1 MSEDNV
7 KSKDDKLLR
16 ILVGLAN
23 SELMDISITL
33 IVKGIVIVGYVIG
46 YKRYYDGVIKVLSK
60 AKVIDTSDQTS
71 SQAGDKLVELF
82 ENFKDMAIEE
92 TPDGP
97 TFIHLEKAIVVNDS
111 SGNLPGQ
118 TINFGFRD
126 FVFIQDII
134 DANTHLLFGA
144 CFCFPSYNLNFII
157 NYG

>member
-1 MSEDNV
+1 MSENNV

-23 SELMDISITL
+23 SEMMDISITL

-60 AKVIDTSDQTS
+60 AKVFDTSNQTP

-92 TPDGP
+92 TPD
-97 TFIHLEKAIVVNDS
+97 AI
-111 SGNLPGQ
+111 LKK
-118 TINFGFRD
+118 R
-126 FVFIQDII
+126 
-134 DANTHLLFGA
+134 
-144 CFCFPSYNLNFII
+144 
-157 NYG
+157 

>member
-60 AKVIDTSDQTS
+60 AKGYI
-71 SQAGDKLVELF
+71 
-82 ENFKDMAIEE
+82 
-92 TPDGP
+92 GP
-97 TFIHLEKAIVVNDS
+97 NSPMGI
-111 SGNLPGQ
+111 NL
-118 TINFGFRD
+118 
-126 FVFIQDII
+126 
-134 DANTHLLFGA
+134 
-144 CFCFPSYNLNFII
+144 
-157 NYG
+157 